1 MSTLLDKIY
10 EYEDEAA
17 ENVGEGLYYL
27 ERNDFEKAAQRFM
40 LAKLFSDM
48 RDGLSSTLSED
59 NERYHKIV
67 FSVDASVCNMEIAAM
82 RALELVPSEFL
93 SMSSRVVS
101 EKNNEKEIGSSSAC
115 YKCGCETVVKTTFTK
130 RGIEKSIFCLSCGCE
145 YKPIVE

>member
-27 ERNDFEKAAQRFM
+27 ERNYFEKAAQRFT

-48 RDGLSSTLSED
+48 RDALSSTMSED

-67 FSVDASVCNMEIAAM
+67 SSVDARVSNAEIAAM
-82 RALELVPSEFL
+82 RALELVPPELL
-93 SMSSRVVS
+93 SMFS
-101 EKNNEKEIGSSSAC
+101 
-115 YKCGCETVVKTTFTK
+115 KTTK
-130 RGIEKSIFCLSCGCE
+130 EQ
-145 YKPIVE
+145 